1 MVFSCEEGTKC
12 LLGLESNRKSHC
24 EMNIEAKNL
33 VKRYPDVEALNIE
46 RLNISNGESVG
57 LVGNNGAGKTTFLR
71 ILLDLIRPTEGSIEI
86 DGQVVAK
93 SPDWKRRSGSYLDD
107 SFLIE
112 YLSPEEFFRFVGKTH
127 NISKEEIFNRLSP
140 FSTFFA
146 GEILGRKRYI
156 RDLSQ
161 GNKKKVGIAA
171 ALMVE
176 PELIVLDEPFA
187 NLDPTSQIRLKNI
200 LRDISRR
207 EDRTILISSH
217 ELNHITEVCGR
228 VAILEQGRIVHDIQ
242 TSSDT
247 LQDLNEYFT
256 VDDSES
262 KLL

>member
-1 MVFSCEEGTKC
+1 MI
-12 LLGLESNRKSHC
+12 
-24 EMNIEAKNL
+24 IEVKNL
-33 VKRYPDVEALNIE
+33 IKRYPDVEALNIE
-46 RLNISNGESVG
+46 SLKISNGESIG

-71 ILLDLIRPTEGSIEI
+71 ILLDLIRPTEGIIEI
-86 DGQVVAK
+86 DGHVVSK
-93 SPDWKRRSGSYLDD
+93 NPGWKQRSGSFLDE

-112 YLSPEEFFRFVGKTH
+112 YLTPEEFFSFVGRTH
-127 NISKEEIFNRLSP
+127 GISKEEIFKRLHP

-146 GEILGRKRYI
+146 GEILDRKRFI

-200 LRDISRR
+200 LSDISLRQ
-207 EDRTILISSH
+207 DRTILISSH
-217 ELNHITEVCGR
+217 ELNHISEVCSR
-228 VAILEQGRIVHDIQ
+228 VTILDKGHIVHDIK

-247 LQDLNEYFT
+247 LRDLNKYFT
-256 VDDSES
+256 VDDGDSP
-262 KLL
+262 LL